1 MLCSGL
7 VGEVDGLASE
17 MFKFG
22 RESVEFGDK
31 WCLYIWSMRENIS
44 NILRK

>member
-22 RESVEFGDK
+22 RESVEFRDK
-31 WCLYIWSMRENIS
+31 WCVCIYGV
-44 NILRK
+44 